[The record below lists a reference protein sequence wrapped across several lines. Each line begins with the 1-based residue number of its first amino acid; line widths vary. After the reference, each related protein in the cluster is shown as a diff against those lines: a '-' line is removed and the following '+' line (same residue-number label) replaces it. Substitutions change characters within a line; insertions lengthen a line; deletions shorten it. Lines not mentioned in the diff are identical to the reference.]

1 MLETIRQFAEEQLAA
16 RGEANDVR
24 AAHALY
30 FAGREADMLAIWDSP
45 RQREAYDWFAT
56 ELANL
61 RTAFRWAADQKD
73 LDSAAAIVTLAGWFG
88 ILVENFEPVTWAEEI
103 IEPLQA
109 KNHPRLV
116 SSCAVAS
123 VCYMFGRADDALRY
137 NGIAESVMH
146 DDSVAAP
153 FGLEALW
160 LGAVYS
166 AIDEPDRY
174 IAHYRRQMELGRDP
188 FELSR
193 ACVVI
198 ALLSAGRDGEAQSL
212 ADGLVEAAERTD
224 NPYAISFALLAFA
237 MASSMKNP
245 LGVIDSLR
253 RGLVIAQESGNK
265 ANVSYLAMT
274 LAMTLGRVEG
284 DQSGPLDNL
293 RLAIGNYFDAG
304 SIAQIR
310 AALGLFMTLLDRR
323 GDYEPA
329 AIIGGFASV
338 SPTAAPSVA
347 EFNEGIPHLREVLG
361 EETYGRLAHKGEAMT
376 MAAMVSYA
384 YEQIDRVRGELEQLP

>member
-1 MLETIRQFAEEQLAA
+1 
-16 RGEANDVR
+16 
-24 AAHALY
+24 
-30 FAGREADMLAIWDSP
+30 
-45 RQREAYDWFAT
+45 
-56 ELANL
+56 
-61 RTAFRWAADQKD
+61 
-73 LDSAAAIVTLAGWFG
+73 
-88 ILVENFEPVTWAEEI
+88 
-103 IEPLQA
+103 
-109 KNHPRLV
+109 
-116 SSCAVAS
+116 
-123 VCYMFGRADDALRY
+123 MFGRADDALRY

-166 AIDEPDRY
+166 ALDEPDRY
-174 IAHYRRQMELGRDP
+174 IAHYRRQMEQGRDP

-198 ALLSAGRDGEAQSL
+198 ALLSAGRDAEAQSL

-237 MASSMKNP
+237 MASSMKDP

-253 RGLVIAQESGNK
+253 RGLVTAQESGNK

-284 DQSGPLDNL
+284 DQSGPLDNI

-304 SIAQIR
+304 STAQIR

-329 AIIGGFASV
+329 AVIGGFASV

-347 EFNEGIPHLREVLG
+347 EFNEGIQHLREVLG